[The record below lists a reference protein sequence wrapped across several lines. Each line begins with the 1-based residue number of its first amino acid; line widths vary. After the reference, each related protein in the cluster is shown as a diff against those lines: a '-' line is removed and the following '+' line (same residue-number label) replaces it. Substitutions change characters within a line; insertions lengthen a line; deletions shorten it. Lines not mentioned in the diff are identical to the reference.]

1 MNLIYNIGIMLLGY
15 SMHILS
21 LFNSKAKDWTKGRL
35 NMFDQMPSTKNRKV
49 IWFHCASL
57 GEFDQTLPLMK
68 IIKSNNPNFF
78 ILVTFFSPS
87 GMKHYRKR
95 KHLADHVM
103 YLALDTKSNAEKF
116 IKHFKPFQAFFVKY
130 EFWSNHINEAKKNNT
145 HIYNLC
151 GVFRKNHLFFKWYG
165 SFFRKTLLQFDWF
178 FVQNKESEKLL
189 QSIKI
194 NNVSIYGDT
203 RYDRVIANKE
213 NVIVDNNLKT
223 FCGKEKAFIIG
234 SSWPKDENIL
244 LDFINMLE
252 KKVIIAPHNIGQT
265 FIDNIISKLKVDY
278 VKYSEIKDQ
287 RNIIKSRVLILDTIG
302 QLSNA
307 YHYGNIAYIG
317 GGFSNSLHNILEPA
331 VFGLPVIFGPK
342 YQRFP
347 EAKKFIENKF
357 GYSIGSK
364 NELEKTFK
372 KIEANYLSIQ
382 KKELD
387 FISQNTG
394 ASLKIYNHIYSEIS

>member
-1 MNLIYNIGIMLLGY
+1 MNLIYNIGIILLGY

-151 GVFRKNHLFFKWYG
+151 GVFRKNHRFFKWYG

-203 RYDRVIANKE
+203 RYDRVIENKE

-265 FIDNIISKLKVDY
+265 FIDNIISKLTVDY

-342 YQRFP
+342 YERFP